1 MQAPIQHKRSSET
14 AKVPATGDL
23 VLGELAINTY
33 DGKLYLK
40 KNDGTEAIVTL
51 SVDGH
56 GHAIG
61 DVDTLQATLDGLA
74 DASGITVDGEKVGY
88 RNVPA
93 ASAPV
98 STAYT
103 LAAADVGKHVEIA
116 SGGSITVPNGVFGAG
131 DAVSLFNN
139 TASDVTITL
148 TITTAYLAGEDGDKA
163 SLVLAPRGIAT
174 VFFAGA
180 SACVVSGNVS

>member
-1 MQAPIQHKRSSET
+1 MQAPIQHKRSSEA

-23 VLGELAINTY
+23 VLGELAINTF

-61 DVDTLQATLDGLA
+61 DIDTLQETLDGLA
-74 DASGITVDGEKVGY
+74 DASGIAVDGEKVGY

-93 ASAPV
+93 ATAPV
-98 STAYT
+98 STGYT

-116 SGGSITVPNGVFGAG
+116 AGGSITVPNNVFSAG

-139 TASDVTITL
+139 TASDATITL
-148 TITTAYLAGEDGDKA
+148 AFITAYLAGEDGNKS
-163 SLVLAPRGIAT
+163 SLTLAARGLAT
-174 VFFAGA
+174 IFFA
-180 SACVVSGNVS
+180 SATICVVSGNVS